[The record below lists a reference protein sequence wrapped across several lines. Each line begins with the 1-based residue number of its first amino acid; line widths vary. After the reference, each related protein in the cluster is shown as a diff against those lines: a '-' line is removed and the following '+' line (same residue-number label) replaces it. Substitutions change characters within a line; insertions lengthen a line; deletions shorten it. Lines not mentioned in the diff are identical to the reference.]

1 MMRRRTRARL
11 LLLCAVAVLLAA
23 AAWSWR
29 LQQAQRAAQQLLPL
43 APRMITRIA
52 LQLPGMPVQHFERRA
67 GIWWQQ
73 GTPPRRASAAQLDA
87 LTRIAA
93 APVLRWLAARSV
105 HVDRLGLSPPL
116 AVLWLDGRRLAFGEL
131 TPLAPQRYVQ
141 VSDGRV
147 ALISARYSPYLGT
160 DDTQAPAHAGTP

>member
-1 MMRRRTRARL
+1 
-11 LLLCAVAVLLAA
+11 
-23 AAWSWR
+23 
-29 LQQAQRAAQQLLPL
+29 
-43 APRMITRIA
+43 
-52 LQLPGMPVQHFERRA
+52 
-67 GIWWQQ
+67 
-73 GTPPRRASAAQLDA
+73 
-87 LTRIAA
+87 
-93 APVLRWLAARSV
+93 VLRWLAARSV

-131 TPLAPQRYVQ
+131 TPLVPQRYVQ